1 MKTLILLTF
10 LSVAAFVLAG
20 YETATNTITTNTNA
34 RANTVLAASD
44 ANSMSNTNGMNHNS
58 MMKRI

>member
-34 RANTVLAASD
+34 REHCRCRLRRQLD
-44 ANSMSNTNGMNHNS
+44 EQY
-58 MMKRI
+58 KRHES